1 MVVIIVRTNTFK
13 PTNRYSVIF
22 YSTNEAYRNEPTA
35 AFHEAFVP
43 TGRAAERELATRS
56 DRCVDS
62 DGGGVAG
69 LLVKQGGAE
78 GAEQDA
84 ADLAA
89 AAVNAE
95 TQQP

>member
-1 MVVIIVRTNTFK
+1 
-13 PTNRYSVIF
+13 
-22 YSTNEAYRNEPTA
+22 
-35 AFHEAFVP
+35 
-43 TGRAAERELATRS
+43 
-56 DRCVDS
+56 
-62 DGGGVAG
+62 VAG

-95 TQQP
+95 ALKAAAEELRKLAKI